1 MEIVSIFGWIAAGLV
16 LSSFYLKT
24 MMPLRIVAMCSNVMF
39 IIYAVLSDAP
49 PILVLHCLLFP
60 LNLWRLIEAHNLRH
74 KFAEALQVEISPA
87 LLLPFMQKCTS
98 HQGHAI
104 FQKGDTADKVY
115 LLLHGKIGLED
126 SEHPLAE
133 GQLFGLL
140 GVFSNE
146 RCHSDSAS
154 CLTEVEYGVV
164 ASEKFLELVNQ
175 HPRFEN
181 YVLRT
186 IVQRHLVL
194 SAKSDRQAIKNFTF
208 KTPQGAIAQL

>member
-1 MEIVSIFGWIAAGLV
+1 MVTVATFGWIAAGLV

-24 MMPLRIVAMCSNVMF
+24 MMPLRIVAMCSNVIF

-74 KFAEALQVEISPA
+74 KFAAALQVEISPA
-87 LLLPFMQKCTS
+87 LLLPFMRKCSS

-104 FQKGDTADKVY
+104 FQKGDKADYVY
-115 LLLHGKIGLED
+115 LVLRGQVVLQD
-126 SEHPLAE
+126 SEHPIAD
-133 GQLFGLL
+133 GQLFGLR

-146 RCHSDSAS
+146 RRHSDSAS

-175 HPRFEN
+175 EPRFAN

-186 IVQRHLVL
+186 IVQRHLVP
-194 SAKSDRQAIKNFTF
+194 SAQSDRPAIKNFAV
-208 KTPQGAIAQL
+208 KTSKGAIAQL

>member
-1 MEIVSIFGWIAAGLV
+1 M
-16 LSSFYLKT
+16 
-24 MMPLRIVAMCSNVMF
+24 
-39 IIYAVLSDAP
+39 
-49 PILVLHCLLFP
+49 
-60 LNLWRLIEAHNLRH
+60 
-74 KFAEALQVEISPA
+74 SPA

-104 FQKGDTADKVY
+104 FQKGDNADKVY
-115 LLLHGKIGLED
+115 LVLRGKIWLED

-146 RCHSDSAS
+146 RRHSDSAS

-186 IVQRHLVL
+186 IVQRHLVP
-194 SAKSDRQAIKNFTF
+194 SAKSDRIAIKNFTF

>member
-1 MEIVSIFGWIAAGLV
+1 MEIVSIFGWIATGLV

-74 KFAEALQVEISPA
+74 KFAEALQVEMSPA

-104 FQKGDTADKVY
+104 FQKGDNADKVY
-115 LLLHGKIGLED
+115 LVLRGKIWLED

-146 RCHSDSAS
+146 RRHSDSAS

-175 HPRFEN
+175 EPRFEN

-186 IVQRHLVL
+186 IVQRHLVP
-194 SAKSDRQAIKNFTF
+194 SAKSDRLAIKNFTV

>member
-74 KFAEALQVEISPA
+74 KFAEALQVEMSPA

-104 FQKGDTADKVY
+104 FQKGDNADKVY
-115 LLLHGKIGLED
+115 LVLRGKIWLED

-146 RCHSDSAS
+146 RRHSDSAS

-175 HPRFEN
+175 EPRFEN

-186 IVQRHLVL
+186 IVQRHLVP
-194 SAKSDRQAIKNFTF
+194 SAKSDRLAIKNFTV

>member
-1 MEIVSIFGWIAAGLV
+1 MDTVSIFGWIAAGLV

-24 MMPLRIVAMCSNVMF
+24 MVPLRLVAMCSNVMF

-49 PILVLHCLLFP
+49 PILILHCLLFP

-74 KFAEALQVEISPA
+74 KFAKALQVEISPA

-98 HQGHAI
+98 HQGRAI
-104 FQKGDTADKVY
+104 FQKGDNADNVY
-115 LLLHGKIGLED
+115 LVLRGQVVLQD
-126 SEHPLAE
+126 SEHPIAD

-146 RCHSDSAS
+146 RRHSDSAS

-164 ASEKFLELVNQ
+164 ASEKFLELVTQ
-175 HPRFEN
+175 EPRFEN

-186 IVQRHLVL
+186 IVQRHLVPG
-194 SAKSDRQAIKNFTF
+194 Q
-208 KTPQGAIAQL
+208 KTKRPEIGNLTAENLHGTLGQL